1 MTRDCVNE
9 RSGGGDG
16 GRGTC
21 YTCEGTERIA
31 GDRASNQRGGSYG
44 GGGGGGGRGYYNYGE
59 IGHVARSCPSNQKNG
74 TALQSVRE
82 VTAATRCLGTS
93 KYDLTEKS
101 CNYLHEHLIMP
112 LLEYVYVKSV
122 YNGVSLVKTKL
133 EVLQGTS
140 ATDYATDTSQ
150 GILGNAN
157 PGGGT
162 DSGHGREVGTS

>member
-1 MTRDCVNE
+1 RPGNFARECRAGGSGGGGGDGYRGGRSGCDVCFICGQRGHMTRDCVNE

-31 GDRASNQRGGSYG
+31 GDRASNQRG
-44 GGGGGGGRGYYNYGE
+44 
-59 IGHVARSCPSNQKNG
+59 
-74 TALQSVRE
+74 
-82 VTAATRCLGTS
+82 
-93 KYDLTEKS
+93 
-101 CNYLHEHLIMP
+101 
-112 LLEYVYVKSV
+112 EYVYVKSV